1 MDKILVDV
9 IISPW
14 TYIILVVIAVTLL
27 IKLYKK

>member
-1 MDKILVDV
+1 MDKIFVDV